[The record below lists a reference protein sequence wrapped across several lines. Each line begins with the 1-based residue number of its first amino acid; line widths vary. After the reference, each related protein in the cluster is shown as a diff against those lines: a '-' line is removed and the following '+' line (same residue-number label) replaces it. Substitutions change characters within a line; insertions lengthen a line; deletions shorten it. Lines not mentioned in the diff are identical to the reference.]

1 MAVTTLSA
9 WRPSDAQNGLDTGEI
24 ERNLGGNDDPL
35 CPGGRELLNV
45 IKIDWAVDEHAALD
59 ARLVPADFLAPL
71 VKHAVLVREHRHRP
85 EPGPDVGVL
94 RGRAEGDSFPFA
106 ADHQRQPPDRRG
118 VEFGAPRL
126 FPDHAPLARRGPGTA
141 PARLGP

>member
-45 IKIDWAVDEHAALD
+45 IKIAWAVDEHAALD

-71 VKHAVLVREHRHRP
+71 VKHAVLVREHRSEEHTSELQSHSDLVCRLLL
-85 EPGPDVGVL
+85 EK
-94 RGRAEGDSFPFA
+94 RRA
-106 ADHQRQPPDRRG
+106 H
-118 VEFGAPRL
+118 V
-126 FPDHAPLARRGPGTA
+126 
-141 PARLGP
+141 